1 MMMVVRDLWTW
12 IRCITKVVDETGK
25 IRREKEKEKAK
36 ILKAKAKAK
45 IRKERKA
52 DTRKVDTKRQ
62 ERVQQ
67 IRAISSA
74 ITVGNMATML
84 EIVGHRRRKHQKV
97 VEKAT
102 RAAKEEKARGNG
114 VAMVQIHWM
123 NPRERQDQRKQ
134 LVWTWVAL
142 IGTLSLSTRYL
153 ILRSHCRRSTI
164 VAVHVSVR
172 CHQVEGGV

>member
-1 MMMVVRDLWTW
+1 MARDPWIW
-12 IRCITKVVDETGK
+12 IRYIIKVADETGK
-25 IRREKEKEKAK
+25 IQKEKEKEKAK

-62 ERVQQ
+62 EREQQ

-74 ITVGNMATML
+74 TTVENMATML
-84 EIVGHRRRKHQKV
+84 EIVGHRRRKHLKV

-134 LVWTWVAL
+134 LVWTWVAW
-142 IGTLSLSTRYL
+142 IGTPSLPPFLTPQ
-153 ILRSHCRRSTI
+153 SHCRRST
-164 VAVHVSVR
+164 AVVVHA
-172 CHQVEGGV
+172 CAECQQVEGGV

>member
-1 MMMVVRDLWTW
+1 M
-12 IRCITKVVDETGK
+12 DETGK
-25 IRREKEKEKAK
+25 IRKEKEKQKAK
-36 ILKAKAKAK
+36 TKRVKAKAKMQ
-45 IRKERKA
+45 KERKA
-52 DTRKVDTKRQ
+52 DTHMVDTKRQ
-62 ERVQQ
+62 ERVQR
-67 IRAISSA
+67 IRARSSVT
-74 ITVGNMATML
+74 TVVNMATMH
-84 EIVGHRRRKHQKV
+84 EIVGHRRRKNQKV

-134 LVWTWVAL
+134 LVWTWVVW

-153 ILRSHCRRSTI
+153 TPRSHCRRSTI